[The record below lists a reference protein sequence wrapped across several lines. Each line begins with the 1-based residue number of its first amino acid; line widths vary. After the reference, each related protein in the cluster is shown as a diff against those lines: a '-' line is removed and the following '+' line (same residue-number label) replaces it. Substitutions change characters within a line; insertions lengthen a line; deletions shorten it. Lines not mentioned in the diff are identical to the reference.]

1 MRHGEG
7 LNFKDQGGA
16 AKLDKGDEPDRGSLN
31 RRRLIAKPALD
42 INSLELNCLSL
53 FEETPLADP
62 HEGCC
67 GDGEGKPSLLPD
79 WDAPGDTI
87 DYLVD

>member
-1 MRHGEG
+1 
-7 LNFKDQGGA
+7 
-16 AKLDKGDEPDRGSLN
+16 
-31 RRRLIAKPALD
+31 
-42 INSLELNCLSL
+42 LELNCLSL